1 MIINQIH
8 QMILLQLDLMVY
20 NNHLVIMYLLSI
32 VFLLII
38 FISWLIFKTN
48 FSDLYNNIAKM
59 QENDRTLK
67 TDINQAFDT
76 VLEDKKLKILN
87 YKIGGL
93 SQNM

>member
-1 MIINQIH
+1 
-8 QMILLQLDLMVY
+8 MILLQLDLMVY